1 VPDGCPAEPGPGA
14 LARLEPGQ
22 RASGSCSPWT
32 GAAPASTVR
41 PSRPAARGVMSLLS
55 GITPSHAKVTKLPL
69 ARALLRRL
77 LCCSSILDAGTAT
90 QWGAVVTV
98 GYGELR
104 VAVQAAAD
112 TDTEELTQL
121 TNRLRDELLDL
132 DVEAVSLADGGEAPD
147 SSKGIGLLAAGG
159 LVVRFVLR
167 QDLLRSIIDGIRSW
181 LGRQHARSIKLTLDG
196 DSLELT
202 CVSSAAQ
209 DRLVELWIMRHGGA
223 G

>member
-1 VPDGCPAEPGPGA
+1 VLFVYSGCGNSYA
-14 LARLEPGQ
+14 
-22 RASGSCSPWT
+22 
-32 GAAPASTVR
+32 V
-41 PSRPAARGVMSLLS
+41 
-55 GITPSHAKVTKLPL
+55 
-69 ARALLRRL
+69 
-77 LCCSSILDAGTAT
+77 
-90 QWGAVVTV
+90 GAVVTV